1 MSIMGNIPGTWRV
14 IGATLFSAALV
25 VGAYVVARGV
35 EAPPVAEASTE
46 TALLQAIATKDSNGD
61 GLPDWEKTLY
71 GIPANSTTTDYF
83 HLGMTDGQAVAQ
95 GLIVPKAIADIPA
108 TASSS
113 PSIAVSVAD
122 SSLPP
127 PPASGTITAAFAK
140 NFFML
145 YLAAKQANGGA
156 PLSQTDMSNV
166 SQEALNQLAQ
176 SIMPAPDFK
185 SMRNITVTG
194 SGTDALKTF
203 AASAEAVF
211 LKNTSDAT
219 TSEINYLQYA
229 VQNNDDAAALEHIA
243 SIAKAYRDTAA
254 GLAALP
260 VPQELAAADLSLINA
275 LARMSGILSDF
286 TRVNADPLATILALN
301 QYPQAVLALST
312 AFLQV
317 GQTYATEG
325 VTLPANTPG
334 ASFVN
339 LISSISTSPKAADQ
353 KP

>member
-1 MSIMGNIPGTWRV
+1 MGNIPGTWRV

-25 VGAYVVARGV
+25 VGAYVVARG
-35 EAPPVAEASTE
+35 ASSPRVAEASTE

-61 GLPDWEKTLY
+61 GLPDWEKALY
-71 GIPANSTTTDYF
+71 GIPVNSTTTDYF

-108 TASSS
+108 AASSS
-113 PSIAVSVAD
+113 PAAAASVTD

-145 YLAAKQANGGA
+145 YLAAKQMRGGA
-156 PLSQTDMSNV
+156 ALSQTDMSNV
-166 SQEALNQLAQ
+166 AQEALRQLAQ
-176 SIMPAPDFK
+176 SVTPAPDFK
-185 SMRNITVTG
+185 SMQNITVTG
-194 SGTDALKTF
+194 SGTDALEAF

-211 LKNTSDAT
+211 LKNTSNAT
-219 TSEINYLQYA
+219 TSEIRYLQYA
-229 VQNNDDAAALEHIA
+229 IQNNNDAGALAHIA

-254 GLAALP
+254 GLSALP
-260 VPQELAAADLSLINA
+260 VPQELAADDLSLINA

-286 TRVNADPLATILALN
+286 TRVGTDPLATILALN
-301 QYPQAVLALST
+301 QYPQAVLSLST
-312 AFLQV
+312 AFLHIGQV
-317 GQTYATEG
+317 YATSG
-325 VTLPANTPG
+325 VVLPANAPG

-339 LISSISTSPKAADQ
+339 LISNISTTPKAADQ